1 MNAPRTIADAK
12 ASDRELQLLVIIVRS
27 LGDVTSRLSDL
38 TTLTQQQVDLLRR
51 IVHREHAP

>member
-38 TTLTQQQVDLLRR
+38 ATLTQQQVDLLRR

>member
-1 MNAPRTIADAK
+1 MNTPRTIADAK

-38 TTLTQQQVDLLRR
+38 ATLIQQQVDLLRR
-51 IVHREHAP
+51 IVHKEHAP

>member
-1 MNAPRTIADAK
+1 MNAPRTIEDAK

-38 TTLTQQQVDLLRR
+38 ATLTQQQVDLLRR

>member
-1 MNAPRTIADAK
+1 MNAPGTIADAK

-38 TTLTQQQVDLLRR
+38 ATLTQQQVDLLRR
-51 IVHREHAP
+51 IVHSEHAP

>member
-1 MNAPRTIADAK
+1 MNAAKSIANAK

-38 TTLTQQQVDLLRR
+38 ATLTQQQVDLLRR